1 MKRFCLKIEIMIFVI
16 GVVALASCGNSRQSG
31 SSSSFTKA
39 VELKFDMPVPIT
51 SSWGVGAERFGQL
64 LAEKTSGRY
73 VLKIFPNSQLSGGSQ
88 PQALQML
95 QAGDIDVTIHGSL
108 TWAGG
113 NVRIAMPAMPWL
125 FDTWEEAEA
134 VINGEGGKLL
144 AQIIRE
150 TGAEPL
156 AFGISGFRQ
165 LFNNIRPVKSPADL
179 RGLKIRVP
187 GNSMYIDLFKTL
199 GADPI
204 AMNASELYTALQQK
218 AVDGQENPADMTI
231 TQKFCEVLKY
241 MTVWSYSCEW
251 TILSVSYKVW
261 NGLSDTDKQI
271 FGEAGRTAMAE
282 QIVAAHERDEDYMKQ
297 LVDEYKIQ
305 VVRSTP
311 EEISVFRNMAKPIYD
326 QYRNSMGPDLY
337 RTFGVKD

>member
-1 MKRFCLKIEIMIFVI
+1 MKKICLEMRIMAFVAI
-16 GVVALASCGNSRQSG
+16 AALAACGNSQSAG
-31 SSSSFTKA
+31 SSSSAGT
-39 VELKFDMPVPIT
+39 VNLKFDMPVPIT

-64 LAEKTSGRY
+64 LAEKSGGRY

-113 NVRIAMPAMPWL
+113 NVRIATPAMPWL
-125 FDTWEEAEA
+125 FTTWEDAA
-134 VINGEGGKLL
+134 VVLNGEGGKLL
-144 AQIIRE
+144 AQIVRQ

-165 LFNNIRPVKSPADL
+165 LFNNIRPVKSVADL

-187 GNSMYIDLFKTL
+187 GNSMYIDLFKIL

-204 AMNASELYTALQQK
+204 AMNASELYTALQQG

-241 MTVWSYSCEW
+241 MTVWNYSCEW
-251 TILSVSYKVW
+251 TILSVSNKVW
-261 NGLSDTDKQI
+261 NGLSDADKLI
-271 FGEAGRTAMAE
+271 FGEAGRTAMTE
-282 QIVAAHERDEDYMKQ
+282 QIAAARERDEICMKQ
-297 LVDEYKIQ
+297 LVDEYGIQ
-305 VVRSTP
+305 IVKLTP
-311 EEISVFRNMAKPIYD
+311 EELTAFRNMAKPLYD
-326 QYRNSMGPDLY
+326 QYRDVMGTELY
-337 RTFGVKD
+337 RAFGVKE